1 MPVTFTSQQKR
12 SFYQRWG
19 WAIIAVT
26 FCLTPFAFFCAAR
39 TIQSNVN
46 KVEDWLPKNFVETA
60 QLAWFRKHFACD
72 QFIVLSWDDCKLADP
87 TIPGDVDD
95 PRIERLAQLLV
106 PDSDA
111 IASEQA
117 LTPELDAARRRYFKV
132 ASTGRRVVD
141 SLTAEPLKL
150 EPETAVER
158 LQGTMVGPDRRQTCV
173 TVTLTPE
180 ALGELKLV
188 LGHGQRRIFR
198 PNVPPG
204 ALLRLI
210 EQAGIP
216 ADSVRMGGPPV
227 DNVAIDEEG
236 ERTLIRL
243 AGLSGLLG
251 LGLAWWSLRSIIL
264 TGIVFS
270 CGVLSA
276 ATSLGL
282 VWLTGETLD
291 AILMSMPSLVY
302 VLAISGSVHLINY
315 YRDSVRSG
323 GMHGSVERAVIAAWK
338 PAFLCT
344 VTTAIGLL
352 SLVTSEIVP
361 IRKFG
366 IYSASGVF
374 TLLCVVY
381 FVLPAALHI
390 SKFGKRWVGEALDD
404 DDRHSHT
411 LTRGEKF
418 WGAFGALI
426 VRNHAM
432 VSFGCIAFIA
442 IASCGLTNTRSSIEL
457 LKLFDSGAKIL
468 KDYAWLEEKLGK
480 LVPMEIVVRFDSEI
494 QSDESGKANSLGSES
509 LRLSFLERLETI
521 VRMQKMIDE
530 RFGEAGSNIIGNSLS
545 AASFAPVLPPS
556 GGNTFSFVHRK
567 AFDVRLSS
575 SREEF
580 AKAGFLKYD
589 PMDNSELWRISVRV
603 AAFKNVDYG
612 EFVRDLRDVARPVL
626 DAHDARVR
634 VLAKLNKWLDG
645 REPAGARIVLW
656 KFVDKEAPEGLAS
669 DDDEIITA
677 HLSALLSQSRCKVF
691 RIQADPRSTTLSQ
704 LEKLQST
711 DAVVVLGKFGD
722 AELQTIRSV
731 VPHTIDARVRQPS
744 AQAQLAATA
753 LRPDPRGSEQAEVD
767 AIYTGVVP
775 IVYKAQRALLN
786 SLVESTFWSFLTIT
800 PIMMFVSRSFAAG
813 LVAMLPNVLPVLVIF
828 GAMGWMGVPLDIGS
842 MMTASIALGVAVDDT
857 IHYLARYR
865 EDLDHYG
872 DRNQAIVATYQ
883 HCAIPTMQAAL
894 ISGLGL
900 SVFAFSTFTPT
911 QRFGWLMLTILVAGV
926 ISELI
931 MLPALLAGPLGRV
944 FQPMVASRSLANRL
958 LLRLRYHGPQ
968 SLRHSRLFG
977 ANKGRRRPAR
987 APGEAVRRVA

>member
-1 MPVTFTSQQKR
+1 MNFTSPQKR
-12 SFYQRWG
+12 SFYQRWS

-26 FCLTPFAFFCAAR
+26 VCLTPFAFYSAGR
-39 TIQSNVN
+39 TVQSNVN
-46 KVEDWLPKNFVETA
+46 KVEDWLPKNFVETT

-72 QFIVLSWDDCKLADP
+72 QFVVVSWEGCKLADP
-87 TIPGDVDD
+87 TVPGDTDD

-106 PDSDA
+106 PDSDQVA
-111 IASEQA
+111 AEQSLA
-117 LTPELDAARRRYFKV
+117 PELDAARRRYFKV
-132 ASTGRRVVD
+132 VSTGRRVVD
-141 SLTAEPLKL
+141 SLVAEPLKL
-150 EPETAVER
+150 DPESAIER
-158 LQGTMVGPDRRQTCV
+158 LQGTMMGPDRRQTCV

-204 ALLRLI
+204 ALLRLL
-210 EQAGIP
+210 EHAGIP
-216 ADSVRMGGPPV
+216 EESLRMGGPPV

-236 ERTLIRL
+236 ERTLVRL

-251 LGLAWWSLRSIIL
+251 LGLAWWSLRSVLL
-264 TGIVFS
+264 TWLVFS

-276 ATSLGL
+276 AASLGL

-302 VLAISGSVHLINY
+302 VLAISGAVHLINY
-315 YRDSVRSG
+315 YRDAVRTG
-323 GMHGSVERAVIAAWK
+323 GLEGAVERGVIAAWK

-352 SLVTSEIVP
+352 SLVTSDIVP

-381 FVLPAALHI
+381 FFLPAALHI
-390 SKFGKRWVGEALDD
+390 SKFGKRWVGESVDED
-404 DDRHSHT
+404 NRHSHA

-418 WGAFGALI
+418 WGAIGAFI
-426 VRNHAM
+426 VRNHTV
-432 VSFGCIAFIA
+432 VSVGCIVFIA
-442 IASCGLTNTRSSIEL
+442 VASWGLTNTRSSIEL

-468 KDYAWLEEKLGK
+468 KDYAWLEENLGK
-480 LVPMEIVVRFDSEI
+480 LVPMEVVVRFDSEI
-494 QSDESGKANSLGSES
+494 QSDESGKTISLGPDS

-530 RFGEAGSNIIGNSLS
+530 RFGERGTNVIGNSLS

-556 GGNTFSFVHRK
+556 GGDTFSYVHRK

-580 AKAGFLKYD
+580 EKAGFLKYD
-589 PMDNSELWRISVRV
+589 PVDNSELWRISVRV
-603 AAFKNVDYG
+603 AAFRNVDYG
-612 EFVRDLRDVARPVL
+612 EFVRELRNVARPVL

-656 KFVDKEAPEGLAS
+656 NFTDKESAEASAS

-691 RIQADPRSTTLSQ
+691 RIQADPRSTTISQ
-704 LEKLQST
+704 LEKLQAT

-722 AELQTIRSV
+722 SELQTIRSV

-744 AQAQLAATA
+744 AQSQLAASA
-753 LRPDPRGSEQAEVD
+753 LRPDPRGTEQAEVD

-813 LVAMLPNVLPVLVIF
+813 LVAMVPNVLPVLVIF
-828 GAMGWMGVPLDIGS
+828 GVMGWMGIPLDIGS

-865 EDLDHYG
+865 EELDHYG
-872 DRNQAIVATYQ
+872 DRNQAIVATYR
-883 HCAIPTMQAAL
+883 HCAIPTLQAAM

-926 ISELI
+926 VSELI
-931 MLPALLAGPLGRV
+931 MLPAILAGPLGRV
-944 FQPMVASRSLANRL
+944 FQPMAASRSLANRL

-968 SLRHSRLFG
+968 RLRHSRLFG
-977 ANKGRRRPAR
+977 ATKSRRRMTR
-987 APGEAVRRVA
+987 ATGEAIRRVA

>member
-1 MPVTFTSQQKR
+1 MTFTSPQKR

-19 WAIIAVT
+19 WAIIAAT
-26 FCLTPFAFFCAAR
+26 ICLTPFAFYTAAR
-39 TIQSNVN
+39 TVQSNVN
-46 KVEDWLPKNFVETA
+46 KVEDWLPKNFVETT

-72 QFIVLSWDDCKLADP
+72 QFIVLSWEGCKLADP
-87 TIPGDVDD
+87 EVPGDTDD

-106 PDSDA
+106 PSSDE
-111 IASEQA
+111 IAAEQA
-117 LTPELDAARRRYFKV
+117 LSPELDAARRRYFKV
-132 ASTGRRVVD
+132 VATGRRVVD
-141 SLTAEPLKL
+141 SLVAEPLRL
-150 EPETAVER
+150 EPETAIER
-158 LQGTMVGPDRRQTCV
+158 LQGTMIGPDRRQTCV
-173 TVTLTPE
+173 TVTLTPA

-204 ALLRLI
+204 VMHQLLEI
-210 EQAGIP
+210 AGVSP
-216 ADSVRMGGPPV
+216 EELRMGGPPV
-227 DNVAIDEEG
+227 DNIAIDEEG
-236 ERTLIRL
+236 ERTLVRL

-251 LGLAWWSLRSIIL
+251 LGLAWWSLRSVML
-264 TGIVFS
+264 TCIVFF

-282 VWLTGETLD
+282 VWLTGSTLD

-302 VLAISGSVHLINY
+302 VLSISGAVHLVNY
-315 YRDSVRSG
+315 YRDAVRTG
-323 GMHGSVERAVIAAWK
+323 GMECSAERAVIGAWK

-344 VTTAIGLL
+344 ITTAIGLL

-374 TLLCVVY
+374 ALLCVVY
-381 FVLPAALHI
+381 FFLPAALHVTR
-390 SKFGKRWVGEALDD
+390 FGKRWVGEAVDH
-404 DDRHSHT
+404 DDRHSHK
-411 LTRGEKF
+411 LTKGEKF
-418 WGAFGALI
+418 WGAFGGFV
-426 VRNHAM
+426 VRNHGM
-432 VSFGCIAFIA
+432 VSFGCIVFIA
-442 IASCGLTNTRSSIEL
+442 IASWGLTNTRSSIEL

-494 QSDESGKANSLGSES
+494 QSDESGKTLGSES
-509 LRLSFLERLETI
+509 LKLSFLERLETI

-556 GGNTFSFVHRK
+556 GGNTFSYVHRK
-567 AFDVRLSS
+567 AFDVRLSA

-589 PMDNSELWRISVRV
+589 PQDNSELWRISVRV

-656 KFVDKEAPEGLAS
+656 NFVDKDAAEGSAN

-691 RIQADPRSTTLSQ
+691 RIQADPRATTLSQ
-704 LEKLQST
+704 IEKLQST

-744 AQAQLAATA
+744 VQSQLAATA
-753 LRPDPRGSEQAEVD
+753 LRPDPRGTEQAEVD

-828 GAMGWMGVPLDIGS
+828 GGMGWLGIPLDIGS

-883 HCAIPTMQAAL
+883 HCAIPTLQAAM

-926 ISELI
+926 ISELV

-944 FQPMVASRSLANRL
+944 FQPMTATRSLANRL
-958 LLRLRYHGPQ
+958 MLRLRYHGPQ
-968 SLRHSRLFG
+968 SLRHSRLFSS
-977 ANKGRRRPAR
+977 NKGRRRISR
-987 APGEAVRRVA
+987 ATGEAVRRVA

>member
-1 MPVTFTSQQKR
+1 MPVTFTSPQKR

-26 FCLTPFAFFCAAR
+26 VCLTPFAFYSAGR
-39 TIQSNVN
+39 TVQSNVN
-46 KVEDWLPKNFVETA
+46 KVEDWLPKNFIETE
-60 QLAWFRKHFACD
+60 QLAWFREHFACD
-72 QFIVLSWDDCKLADP
+72 QFIVVSWDGCKLADP
-87 TIPGDVDD
+87 NIPGDADD
-95 PRIERLAQLLV
+95 PRIERVAQLLV
-106 PDSDA
+106 PDSEEVGNAQD
-111 IASEQA
+111 
-117 LTPELDAARRRYFKV
+117 LTPELEAARRRYFKV
-132 ASTGRRVVD
+132 VSTGRRVVN

-150 EPETAVER
+150 EQQTAIER

-188 LGHGQRRIFR
+188 LGHGQHRIFR

-204 ALLRLI
+204 VLLRLL
-210 EQAGIP
+210 EQAGVT
-216 ADSVRMGGPPV
+216 ADELRMGGPPV

-251 LGLAWWSLRSIIL
+251 LGLAWWSLRSVLL
-264 TGIVFS
+264 TCIVFAS
-270 CGVLSA
+270 GVLSA
-276 ATSLGL
+276 AASLGL

-302 VLAISGSVHLINY
+302 VLAISGAVHLINY
-315 YRDSVRSG
+315 YRDAVRSG
-323 GMHGSVERAVIAAWK
+323 GLEGSAERAVLAAWK
-338 PAFLCT
+338 PAFLCSI
-344 VTTAIGLL
+344 TTAVGLL
-352 SLVTSEIVP
+352 SLVASEIVP

-366 IYSASGVF
+366 IYSAAGVM

-381 FVLPAALHI
+381 FFLPAALHVTR
-390 SKFGKRWVGEALDD
+390 FGKRWVGEHGEDD
-404 DDRHSHT
+404 DHRSHV
-411 LTRGEKF
+411 LTKGERF
-418 WGAFGALI
+418 WGAFGGFV
-426 VRNHAM
+426 VRNHVM
-432 VSFGCIAFIA
+432 VSCGCIVFIT
-442 IASCGLTNTRSSIEL
+442 IASWGLTNTRSSIEL
-457 LKLFDSGAKIL
+457 LKLFDGSAKIL
-468 KDYAWLEEKLGK
+468 KDYAWLEDHLGK
-480 LVPMEIVVRFDSEI
+480 LVPLEIVVRFDSEI
-494 QSDESGKANSLGSES
+494 QSSEAGSAVSLGPDS

-521 VRMQKMIDE
+521 VRMQKMIDA
-530 RFGEAGSNIIGNSLS
+530 RFGEAGSNVIGNSLS
-545 AASFAPVLPPS
+545 AASFAPILPPS
-556 GGNTFSFVHRK
+556 GGDTFSYVHRK

-580 AKAGFLKYD
+580 VKAGFLKYD
-589 PMDNSELWRISVRV
+589 PKDNSELWRISVRV
-603 AAFKNVDYG
+603 AAFRDVDYG
-612 EFVRDLRDVARPVL
+612 QFVRDLRDVARPVL

-634 VLAKLNKWLDG
+634 VLAKLNRWLDG

-656 KFVDKEAPEGLAS
+656 KFNEGGESPATLAN

-677 HLSALLSQSRCKVF
+677 HLFALLSQSRCKVF

-704 LEKLQST
+704 LEKLQAT

-722 AELQTIRSV
+722 AELKTIRSV
-731 VPHTIDARVRQPS
+731 VPHTIDARVREPS
-744 AQAQLAATA
+744 VQSQLAATA

-786 SLVESTFWSFLTIT
+786 SLVESTLWSFLTIT

-813 LVAMLPNVLPVLVIF
+813 VVAMLPNVLPVLVIF
-828 GAMGWMGVPLDIGS
+828 GGMGWMGIPVDIGS

-857 IHYLARYR
+857 IHFLARYR
-865 EDLDHYG
+865 EDLDHCG
-872 DRNQAIVATYQ
+872 DRKQAIVATYQ
-883 HCAIPTMQAAL
+883 HCAIPTLQAAM

-926 ISELI
+926 VSELV

-944 FQPMVASRSLANRL
+944 FQPNKASRSLANRL

-977 ANKGRRRPAR
+977 TCKSRRRAT
-987 APGEAVRRVA
+987 GEAVRRVA